1 MSYFKNII
9 EKYGIR
15 RKENQKQSF
24 RKYVQDEF
32 LENVNIETLDKKHN
46 NIIIGDIEE
55 AEVVFTAHY
64 DTPPTSIIPNL
75 MMPLNK
81 ILLYTYHFGF
91 FIILAVVCIIIAK
104 AISMSLTNQYIEW
117 VIIYLILYFSSFIF
131 LMRFF
136 TNKNNYN
143 DNTSGVATIL
153 SLAKKNINNKKI
165 AFILFDNEE
174 KGLEG
179 SKAYNKHHQNMKDK
193 LVINLDCVGNGE
205 HIIVVSKELAM
216 KNNNYLLLKNS
227 LIDNEN
233 YQVHYYSNKEG
244 SSNSDQKSFDQG
256 IGIMA
261 CKKNKLIGYY
271 TARIHT
277 NKDTV
282 VNEDNIEYLTEK
294 LTNFVNKL

>member
-1 MSYFKNII
+1 MLYIKSDKIYKNKKVITMSYFKNII
-9 EKYGIR
+9 EKHGIR

-153 SLAKKNINNKKI
+153 SLAKKNINN
-165 AFILFDNEE
+165 
-174 KGLEG
+174 
-179 SKAYNKHHQNMKDK
+179 
-193 LVINLDCVGNGE
+193 
-205 HIIVVSKELAM
+205 
-216 KNNNYLLLKNS
+216 
-227 LIDNEN
+227 
-233 YQVHYYSNKEG
+233 
-244 SSNSDQKSFDQG
+244 
-256 IGIMA
+256 
-261 CKKNKLIGYY
+261 
-271 TARIHT
+271 
-277 NKDTV
+277 
-282 VNEDNIEYLTEK
+282 
-294 LTNFVNKL
+294 